1 MKKIYI
7 LSTAIITLALS
18 AITISCSQITDEK
31 SNQNQ
36 EEVILSES
44 SRYAKRNNVMG
55 Q

>member
-1 MKKIYI
+1 MKKIFI

-18 AITISCSQITDEK
+18 AITMGCCQITDEK
-31 SNQNQ
+31 SSQNQ

-44 SRYAKRNNVMG
+44 SRYVVRNNIMG